1 MFEEFF
7 KWKDLFDFSNYSKDS
22 EFFNETNK
30 NVIGKMNLVELLYEY
45 EFGGIIVSEFVGPK
59 PKIDSIKKLM
69 VKNIQQ
75 KEWILQLN
83 LMNIK
88 MFYLI
93 KKLLDPKWKEFKVKN
108 KLGTYEIDKIS
119 LSCFDEKR
127 YMLDDGIY
135 YYYYYYY
142 YCEIIK
148 KLWLLKKIVI
158 R

>member
-22 EFFNETNK
+22 EFINETNK

-75 KEWILQLN
+75 KE
-83 LMNIK
+83 
-88 MFYLI
+88 
-93 KKLLDPKWKEFKVKN
+93 
-108 KLGTYEIDKIS
+108 
-119 LSCFDEKR
+119 
-127 YMLDDGIY
+127 
-135 YYYYYYY
+135 
-142 YCEIIK
+142 
-148 KLWLLKKIVI
+148 
-158 R
+158 